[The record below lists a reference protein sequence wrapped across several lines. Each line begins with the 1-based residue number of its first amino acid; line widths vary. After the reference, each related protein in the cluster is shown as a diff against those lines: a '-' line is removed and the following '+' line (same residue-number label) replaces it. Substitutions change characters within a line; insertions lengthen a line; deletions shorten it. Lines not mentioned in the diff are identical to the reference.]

1 MEEIKVQVKE
11 NWKPFCSIGLG
22 LLGTGYVL
30 IRSKQ
35 WYTKRLLRKKWDSLP
50 KDTVYL
56 HQFHRSAT
64 CPSPSPYVLK
74 LESYLRATQIPY
86 TTGFDQAQGPKG
98 KAPWM
103 TINGHDLSDSQLCIN
118 FLNDKFDKDLD
129 SHLSAE
135 QKATSHCVRIMIE
148 EHYMWAFAM
157 DRYVFSNQDFTKWLV
172 LPGIPKCLINSLVKM
187 FSSMVKKGAYVQ
199 GIGRHNRK
207 DIEAFGLTDLGFVS
221 TILGNKKYLFSD
233 ERLSEVDLIIFATV
247 AEILT
252 CSPDSSIYAIAI
264 KNDFPNLERHFLMM
278 KNQLWPDWE
287 NPKNEMMEK
296 E

>member
-1 MEEIKVQVKE
+1 
-11 NWKPFCSIGLG
+11 G

-86 TTGFDQAQGPKG
+86 TTGFDQA
-98 KAPWM
+98 
-103 TINGHDLSDSQLCIN
+103 
-118 FLNDKFDKDLD
+118 
-129 SHLSAE
+129 
-135 QKATSHCVRIMIE
+135 
-148 EHYMWAFAM
+148 
-157 DRYVFSNQDFTKWLV
+157 QDFTKWLV